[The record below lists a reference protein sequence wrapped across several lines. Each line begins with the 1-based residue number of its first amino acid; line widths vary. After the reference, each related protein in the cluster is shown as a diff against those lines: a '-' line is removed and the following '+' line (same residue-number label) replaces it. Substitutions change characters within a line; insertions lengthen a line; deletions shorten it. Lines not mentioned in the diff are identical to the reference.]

1 MGHRPCL
8 VTCHFPGFIAS
19 YCTESRGEKCPRAAA
34 STASSVQERAH
45 YGSRPASG
53 PTVRVEARP
62 PRRRKPTTWEPTT
75 AFTRPRGGVRSQVLV
90 HKRAFHDYFITHLPS
105 SSLHPDSRSSYG
117 PHHKFPRSAS
127 EPHTA
132 GWKRPPAA
140 LPLAKGLSRDL
151 TVVRIPLESAKYHFG
166 ISTARGTRPCNEDTY
181 KAGVIEIPA
190 FARRAP
196 VSLTRSAKDAASGGG
211 GAAGS
216 AGGDPQCFYFGVFDG
231 HGGSDCSAFLREQL
245 HTYIE
250 GAARKLGLPSSLPY
264 EDSSLSSASV
274 NPPGSAQSG
283 FEGDVFERLHPQT
296 AGGEEETARDR
307 SQAQAHARAMNLQ
320 HALVASW
327 AETIGGYFK
336 RFYPEQFRQGRPND
350 SLAAGQDARLQLRRS
365 GAEPAVEGVDIES
378 VLTYAFLQ
386 ADFDFVVEQAKKL
399 DEDIVRLDRALNED
413 EILGQASRKAG
424 GPKARKFTGG
434 STCSVAMVSTPTPT
448 PFWNP
453 STPSTLMTSHVGD
466 TRILL
471 CSTANGRAVALTT
484 NHHPSATVEG
494 RRLRRFAASFVTDA
508 FGDERVGGLA
518 NTRAFGDLH
527 SKPLG
532 VSAEPEIRRVEL
544 QPAEFSFLVLMS
556 DGISGLLGDQE
567 IVDIVKESRTPEQGA
582 KDVVG
587 FATEVSSE
595 GDNATCMVIRLG
607 GWERRGEGGG
617 GSLSTKEI
625 REWRRQE
632 AAQPRNRRQ

>member
-1 MGHRPCL
+1 M
-8 VTCHFPGFIAS
+8 
-19 YCTESRGEKCPRAAA
+19 
-34 STASSVQERAH
+34 
-45 YGSRPASG
+45 
-53 PTVRVEARP
+53 
-62 PRRRKPTTWEPTT
+62 
-75 AFTRPRGGVRSQVLV
+75 RSQVLV

-105 SSLHPDSRSSYG
+105 SSLHPDSRSSFG
-117 PHHKFPRSAS
+117 PHHKLPRSAS

-140 LPLAKGLSRDL
+140 LSLAKGLSRDL
-151 TVVRIPLESAKYHFG
+151 TVVRIPLQSAKYHFG
-166 ISTARGTRPCNEDTY
+166 ISTARGTRPYNEDAY

-196 VSLTRSAKDAASGGG
+196 LSLTRSAKIAASGGG

-231 HGGSDCSAFLREQL
+231 HGGSECSAFLREQL

-250 GAARKLGLPSSLPY
+250 GAASRLGLPSSLPY
-264 EDSSLSSASV
+264 EESTSSSTSAKSPISTQSV
-274 NPPGSAQSG
+274 
-283 FEGDVFERLHPQT
+283 FEGGVFERLHPQT
-296 AGGEEETARDR
+296 AGLEEETLRDR
-307 SQAQAHARAMNLQ
+307 SQAHAHATKLQ
-320 HALVASW
+320 DALVASW
-327 AETIGGYFK
+327 GETIGGYFK
-336 RFYPEQFRQGRPND
+336 RFYPEQFRRDRSNHN
-350 SLAAGQDARLQLRRS
+350 LASAQDARLQPRRG
-365 GAEPAVEGVDIES
+365 GAEAAADGVDIES

-386 ADFDFVVEQAKKL
+386 ADFDFVAEQAKKL

-413 EILGQASRKAG
+413 EILGQASRKVG
-424 GPKARKFTGG
+424 WPKARKFTGG

-471 CSTANGRAVALTT
+471 CSTADGRAVALTT

-544 QPAEFSFLVLMS
+544 QPAEFSFLVLVS

-567 IVDIVKESRTPEQGA
+567 IVDIVKESGTPEQGA
-582 KDVVG
+582 KEVVG

-617 GSLSTKEI
+617 GSLGTKEV